1 MHQQSGNFLLQALL
15 GVSLIFAFVPFLT
28 RTLADRDRDS
38 QMYAVTRQIETA
50 ATAARIYV
58 RENAVSLPYGVTV
71 SGGDDFADRMEEY
84 GLPLGFVPRT
94 ALGQDITLVIDKT
107 PDAVRAR
114 LEISGGDLT
123 VLRRAELARRIGYYA
138 APTADGV
145 TVGVALDDQY
155 SDVVHRT
162 HIDPDA
168 DAFLVNLNMGGF
180 SIENIGM
187 AIARN
192 GAFESVQTNALALV
206 GTENGRKMRHDISV
220 LTAAKS
226 IFQSADATPALNVT
240 RGALRADTANV
251 KTISKFGDTGS
262 ITTDTAS
269 VYDFSMTAGRTSF
282 TGPKTWNI
290 RGNVIADNMN
300 FSVDALEISS
310 YINASRGQD
319 VYINPDDLEYS
330 SRSGIEVGVL
340 KTSNI
345 TLRDQTSDAL
355 MRGETGA
362 VILDVRPGGTS
373 VLPDVL
379 IDTIDNGAFK
389 ILARPDDDGRTVD
402 CRSIISTLGGGYNQR
417 SLSQYIVCQYVFWSR
432 LERRIDIKKC
442 LMDGKSDCK

>member
-114 LEISGGDLT
+114 LEISGGNLT

-138 APTADGV
+138 APTADGI

-226 IFQSADATPALNVT
+226 VFQSADATPALNVT

-251 KTISKFGDTGS
+251 KTISQFGDTGS

-269 VYDFSMTAGRTSF
+269 VYDFAMTAGRTSF